1 MVFSTRPAPGNNEIL
16 TKSVYGSI
24 IAMYGLRM
32 SMADDFILWA
42 MLFAGSFILILLD
55 AA

>member
-1 MVFSTRPAPGNNEIL
+1 
-16 TKSVYGSI
+16 
-24 IAMYGLRM
+24 M

-42 MLFAGSFILILLD
+42 MLFAGSFVLILLD